1 LMLLFSYCLSW
12 GFAIIGLAAPN
23 SEAAK
28 AMTFPLIFPLTFA
41 SSIFVPVL
49 SMPSWLQVFAR
60 NQPVSKAADAVRGLM
75 NGQPHGCSTWVTV
88 FYAVI
93 ALCLLGPIATAKYKK
108 VA

>member
-1 LMLLFSYCLSW
+1 MAFSL
-12 GFAIIGLAAPN
+12 GFAFIGLAAPN
-23 SEAAK
+23 SEAAQ

-60 NQPVSKAADAVRGLM
+60 NQPVSQAAEAVRGLM
-75 NGQPHGCSTWVTV
+75 NGQPHGNSTWMTLI
-88 FYAVI
+88 YAVI
-93 ALCLLGPIATAKYKK
+93 TLGLLGPIATAKYKK